1 MFFFKKL
8 KLRFDII
15 FKPNYIDKVL
25 GSGLI
30 KQLVRFR
37 FLAQMGLEELHY
49 IQSKRFEWSTKM
61 NQESIDL
68 TKKLN
73 EYGYDSLD
81 DYFDPDN
88 IRNDNQVEREFLT
101 NSGIISRLI
110 EIRQDMLHDQDVL
123 QLEDE
128 ITAHKKVID
137 DIDKLLKP
145 ITMRSEKIIGYSD
158 IIKKSVELECYYL
171 FDMESV
177 IDIEKILSEH
187 YYQ

>member
-1 MFFFKKL
+1 MYFL
-8 KLRFDII
+8 KNLKYRFDII

-25 GSGLI
+25 ASGLI
-30 KQLVRFR
+30 KQLVRGR
-37 FLAQMGLEELHY
+37 FLAQMGLEELHD
-49 IQSKRFEWSTKM
+49 IQSKRFECSTKM

-81 DYFDPDN
+81 DYFDPDT
-88 IRNDNQVEREFLT
+88 IGNDNQVEREFLT
-101 NSGIISRLI
+101 KSGIISRLI
-110 EIRQDMLHDQDVL
+110 EIRQYMLDDEDPL

-158 IIKKSVELECYYL
+158 IIKKSIELECYYL
-171 FDMESV
+171 LKIKAW
-177 IDIEKILSEH
+177 IDVDRILFEH
-187 YYQ
+187 YHQ